1 MQVKAIKTRVFKINE
16 NLIDF
21 IDGYI
26 NSVADRTILVVTS
39 KIVALSEGRAVEK
52 GSRQSKA
59 NLIKQESELALP
71 AKYAWLTIKNGQ
83 LLPSA
88 GMDES
93 NAQGKI
99 ILLPRDSFAA
109 AQKIRLHLV
118 KKFKLRHLG
127 VVITDSRVAPLRRG
141 ITGTALGYAG
151 FKGLKDYRGQR
162 DIFGRRLKFSTVN
175 VADCLATA
183 AVLGMGEA
191 AEQRPLAVITDVDL
205 KWQSRINRNELK
217 IALKEDLYYPLFKN
231 IRLLK

>member
-1 MQVKAIKTRVFKINE
+1 MV
-16 NLIDF
+16 
-21 IDGYI
+21 
-26 NSVADRTILVVTS
+26 LVVTS
-39 KIVALSEGRAVEK
+39 KIVALSEGRVVEK
-52 GSRQSKA
+52 RGNQNKVKI
-59 NLIKQESELALP
+59 IKQESDLALP
-71 AKYAWLTIKNGQ
+71 TRYAWLTIKDGQ

-88 GMDES
+88 GVDES
-93 NAQGKI
+93 NARGKI

-109 AQKIRLHLV
+109 ARKVRSHFL

-151 FKGLKDYRGQR
+151 FKGLKDYRGRR

-183 AVLGMGEA
+183 AVLCMGEG
-191 AEQRPLAVITDVDL
+191 AEQRPLALMTEVEVE
-205 KWQSRINRNELK
+205 WQNRINQSELT

-231 IRLLK
+231 ISL

>member
-1 MQVKAIKTRVFKINE
+1 MLVRAIKTRIFKINE

-26 NSVADRTILVVTS
+26 NEAADRTILVVTS
-39 KIVALSEGRAVEK
+39 KIVALSEGRVVEK
-52 GSRQSKA
+52 SSRQSKA
-59 NLIKQESELALP
+59 RIIKQESEFALP

-88 GMDES
+88 GADES

-109 AQKIRLHLV
+109 ARKIRSHFLER
-118 KKFKLRHLG
+118 FKLRHLG

-151 FKGLKDYRGQR
+151 FKGLKDYRGRR

-183 AVLGMGEA
+183 AVLCMGEG
-191 AEQRPLAVITDVDL
+191 AEQRPLALMTEVEVE
-205 KWQSRINRNELK
+205 WQNRINQSELT

-231 IRLLK
+231 ISL

>member
-1 MQVKAIKTRVFKINE
+1 MV
-16 NLIDF
+16 
-21 IDGYI
+21 
-26 NSVADRTILVVTS
+26 LVVTS
-39 KIVALSEGRAVEK
+39 KIVALSEGRVVEK
-52 GSRQSKA
+52 RGNQNKVKI
-59 NLIKQESELALP
+59 IKQESDLALP
-71 AKYAWLTIKNGQ
+71 TRYAWLTIKDGQ

-93 NAQGKI
+93 NANGKI
-99 ILLPRDSFAA
+99 ILLPRNCFIA
-109 AQKIRLHLV
+109 AQKIRLHFV
-118 KKFKLRHLG
+118 KKFKLRHFG

-151 FKGLKDYRGQR
+151 FKGLKDYRGHR
-162 DIFGRRLKFSTVN
+162 DIFGRQLKISTVN

-183 AVLGMGEA
+183 AVFCMGEA
-191 AEQRPLAVITDVDL
+191 AEQQPLAVITEVDL